1 MTDYLLVHGAGQGA
15 WSWGKVWGHMTAPVE
30 HPPPLYRPRQ
40 AVRVRAV
47 DLPGQGS
54 DAAGDVGLVDIAEGV
69 QAIANVIEREEFR
82 DYVIA
87 GHELGGTIALRAATE
102 LPIPPKRVALLAGI
116 VPTNRWK
123 PVSAY
128 PLLAR
133 MSIELSKTLGSVIG
147 RDIQA
152 PRALLSSYVCKGL
165 DPMQRVQTVG
175 HLGPLPLRML
185 TESVSL
191 DLDAL
196 PCPVTYIV
204 LSGDRLI
211 SPAQQRAM
219 AARIPGATVVEM
231 DAAHQAP
238 AQKPRELAEI
248 LLAV

>member
-1 MTDYLLVHGAGQGA
+1 M
-15 WSWGKVWGHMTAPVE
+15 
-30 HPPPLYRPRQ
+30 
-40 AVRVRAV
+40 

-54 DAAGDVGLVDIAEGV
+54 DAADDVNLVDMAEAV
-69 QAIANVIEREEFR
+69 QAIANVVEREEFR

-102 LPIPPKRVALLAGI
+102 LPVPPKRVALLAGI
-116 VPTNRWK
+116 VPPNRGK
-123 PVSAY
+123 PVSSY

-133 MSIELSKTLGSVIG
+133 VTIRLSKTLGSVIG
-147 RDIQA
+147 RDLQA
-152 PRALLSSYVCKGL
+152 PKAMLSGYVCKGL
-165 DPMQRVQTVG
+165 DPMQRVETVG

-185 TESVSL
+185 TESVTLS
-191 DLDAL
+191 LDAL

-204 LSGDRLI
+204 LGGDRLI

-219 AARIPGATVVEM
+219 AARIPGATVVEL